1 MPGKWLGDTQVKRY
15 KELRKKFSQEVAA
28 NKMGISVRTARRIER
43 QDRLPSHREP
53 RAWRTRK
60 DPFAAYWEKEVL
72 PLLRQAPGLLAT
84 TVLDE
89 LRRCHPEEIRDS
101 HLRTLQRRIRDWR
114 ALEGPEQEIFFPQ
127 EQEPGRQGLSDFT
140 DGTELGVTIGGQL
153 LVHRLYQF
161 VLAYSGWRHAEI
173 VLGGESFVALSS
185 GLQNALWRLGGVPRE
200 HRTDHLTAAYNNQ
213 TEQEELT
220 RRYAALCEDYGLQPS
235 KNNLGESQENG
246 SVEARQRSLKQAINQ
261 ALLLRGCRDFADL
274 EAYRRFLDGVV
285 SQLNQKIQKRLAEE
299 RPYLRDL
306 PRQRSVDWW
315 ETTVR
320 VSSNGVFHAANVAY
334 SAPSRLRGYLLQV
347 RVYTD
352 HIEAYYG
359 STLVV
364 RADKGSRN
372 GAIIDYRH
380 VLPILRRKPGALMR
394 YVYREALFPHPAYRT
409 VWNRLQEECTER
421 EACRLMVGLLDLAA
435 DGCEAALAHHLE
447 ALGDGV
453 LPDLEALRQALRP
466 VPIDPEDPEIQM
478 PTLASYDRL
487 LKEVLA

>member
-1 MPGKWLGDTQVKRY
+1 MPGKRLGDTQVKRY
-15 KELRKKFSQEVAA
+15 KEIRRQFSQDVAA

-43 QDRLPSHREP
+43 QNRLPSQREP

-60 DPFAAYWEKEVL
+60 DPFAAYWEKEIL

-84 TVLDE
+84 TMLDE
-89 LRRCHPEEIRDS
+89 LQRRHPEEIGAS

-140 DGTELGVTIGGQL
+140 DVTELGVTVGGQL

-213 TEQEELT
+213 TEEEELT
-220 RRYAALCEDYGLQPS
+220 RRYAALCEDYGMLPT

-246 SVEARQRSLKQAINQ
+246 SVEARQHSLKQAIDQ
-261 ALLLRGCRDFADL
+261 ALLLRGSRDFVDL
-274 EAYRRFLDGVV
+274 EAYRRFIDGIV
-285 SQLNQKIQKRLAEE
+285 SRLNQKVQKKLAEE
-299 RPYLRDL
+299 RPHLHEL
-306 PRQRSVDWW
+306 PQQRSVDWW

-320 VSSNGVFHAANVAY
+320 VSSNGVFRAANVAY
-334 SAPSRLRGYLLQV
+334 SAPSRLRGYPLQV

-364 RADKGSRN
+364 RADKGPRN
-372 GAIIDYRH
+372 GAVIDYRH
-380 VLPILRRKPGALMR
+380 ILPILRRKPGALMR
-394 YVYREALFPHPAYRT
+394 YVYRDALFPHTAYRT
-409 VWNRLQEECTER
+409 TWNRLQEHCTER

-435 DGCEAALAHHLE
+435 DGCETALAQHLQT
-447 ALGDGV
+447 LGDGE

-466 VPIDPEDPEIQM
+466 APVIPEDPEIQM
-478 PTLASYDRL
+478 STLAVFDDL
-487 LKEVLA
+487 LEVMA

>member
-15 KELRKKFSQEVAA
+15 KELRRKFGQEVAA

-43 QDRLPSHREP
+43 QDWLPSHREA

-60 DPFAAYWEKEVL
+60 DPFAAYWETEVL

-84 TVLDE
+84 TILDE
-89 LRRCHPEEIRDS
+89 LHRRHPEDISGS

-114 ALEGPEQEIFFPQ
+114 ALEGPDQEIFFPQ

-140 DGTELGVTIGGQL
+140 EVTELGITVGGQL

-161 VLAYSGWRHAEI
+161 VLAYSGWRHAEV
-173 VLGGESFVALSS
+173 VLGGESFVALSG

-220 RRYAALCEDYGLQPS
+220 RRYAALCEDYGMRPT

-246 SVEARQRSLKQAINQ
+246 SVEARQGSLKRAIDQ
-261 ALLLRGCRDFADL
+261 ALLLRGSRDFADL
-274 EAYRRFLDGVV
+274 EGYRRFLDGIV
-285 SQLNQKIQKRLAEE
+285 SQLNRKIQKRLTEE
-299 RPYLRDL
+299 RPYLHDL

-320 VSSNGVFHAANVAY
+320 VSSNGVFRAANVAY
-334 SAPSRLRGYLLQV
+334 SAPSRLRGYPLQV
-347 RVYTD
+347 RVYAD

-364 RADKGSRN
+364 RADKGPRD

-380 VLPILRRKPGALMR
+380 ILPMLRRKPGALLR
-394 YVYREALFPHPAYRT
+394 YVYRDALFPHPAYRT
-409 VWNRLQEECTER
+409 LWERLQEECTER

-435 DGCEAALAHHLE
+435 DGYESALAHHLE
-447 ALGDGV
+447 ALGEGE
-453 LPDLEALRQALRP
+453 LPDLESLRQALRP
-466 VPIDPEDPEIQM
+466 VLLDPEDPEIQM
-478 PTLASYDRL
+478 PTLEIFDQL
-487 LKEVLA
+487 LTEVLA